1 MKTFHVGVVGADG
14 FAVSSCFWNGLTVYG
29 RKNDG
34 FLVPLFLDRF
44 QISLQNMTR
53 GVKSS
58 QN

>member
-1 MKTFHVGVVGADG
+1 MWGVVGADSC
-14 FAVSSCFWNGLTVYG
+14 AVSSRFWNGLMVFG

-34 FLVPLFLDRF
+34 FSVPLFLDGF